1 MFYNSVF
8 RNMDK
13 KVRLKKL
20 TEQVT
25 LNTASV
31 HQIYFMDI
39 PYTSEAE
46 ISKVYLF
53 TNFNVLLPSSI
64 NNFNLK

>member
-25 LNTASV
+25 LKTASV
-31 HQIYFMDI
+31 HQIHFMDI
-39 PYTSEAE
+39 PYTSEAQ

-64 NNFNLK
+64 NNFNLQ